1 MINCGLHQQVLRDL
15 KIAPTKVQMN
25 QPLPKALFIT
35 GTDTG
40 VGKTHVAC
48 KLIRDYVAQ
57 GFRVI
62 GMKPVAAGLDL
73 VNGQW
78 VNDDVLR
85 LEEASN
91 VKAPRELINP
101 YSFKEAVAPHIAAEK
116 AGIVI
121 NIDVIKQAFQ
131 ALSKLADIVIVEGAG
146 GFLVPLNDQQSMA
159 DLPAALDI
167 PVILVV
173 GMKLGC
179 INHSLLTV
187 EAIKARGLHLHGW
200 VANQIEPEMTFY
212 NKNMTTIAEKIHLK
226 SMFLS
231 VFQPNK

>member
-1 MINCGLHQQVLRDL
+1 MKQAFFV
-15 KIAPTKVQMN
+15 
-25 QPLPKALFIT
+25 T

-40 VGKTHVAC
+40 VGKTYVAC

-57 GFRVI
+57 GYKTI
-62 GMKPVAAGLDL
+62 GMKPVAAGGDL
-73 VNGQW
+73 VDGQW
-78 VNDDVLR
+78 VNDDVLK
-85 LEEASN
+85 LEQASN

-116 AGIVI
+116 AGIEVK
-121 NIDVIKQAFQ
+121 IDVIKQAFQ
-131 ALSKLADIVIVEGAG
+131 ALAKLADIVIVEGAG
-146 GFLVPLNDQQSMA
+146 GFLVPLNNQQSMA

-187 EAIKARGLHLHGW
+187 EAIKARGLKLHGW
-200 VANQIEPEMTFY
+200 VANQIEPEMDFY
-212 NKNMTTIAEKIHLK
+212 DENITTIAEKTHLN

-231 VFQPNK
+231 EFHPNKS

>member
-1 MINCGLHQQVLRDL
+1 MKQ
-15 KIAPTKVQMN
+15 AF
-25 QPLPKALFIT
+25 FIT

-40 VGKTHVAC
+40 VGKTYVAC

-57 GFRVI
+57 GYKTI
-62 GMKPVAAGLDL
+62 GMKPVAAGSDL

-101 YSFKEAVAPHIAAEK
+101 YSFKEAVAPHIAAE
-116 AGIVI
+116 IVGVEI
-121 NIDVIKQAFQ
+121 KIDVIKQAFQ
-131 ALSKLADIVIVEGAG
+131 ALSKLADIIIVEGAG
-146 GFLVPLNDQQSMA
+146 GFLVPLNDYQSMA

-187 EAIKARGLHLHGW
+187 EAIKARGLKLHGW
-200 VANQIEPEMTFY
+200 VANQIEPDMDFY
-212 NKNMTTIAEKIHLK
+212 DENITTIAKNTHLNC
-226 SMFLS
+226 MFS
-231 VFQPNK
+231 VSFSKLNN

>member
-1 MINCGLHQQVLRDL
+1 MKQ
-15 KIAPTKVQMN
+15 AF
-25 QPLPKALFIT
+25 FIT

-40 VGKTHVAC
+40 VGKTYVAC

-57 GFRVI
+57 GYKTI
-62 GMKPVAAGLDL
+62 GMKPVAAGSDL

-116 AGIVI
+116 VGIEI
-121 NIDVIKQAFQ
+121 KIDVIKQAFQ

-159 DLPAALDI
+159 DLPTALDI

-187 EAIKARGLHLHGW
+187 EAIKARGLKLHGW
-200 VANQIEPEMTFY
+200 VANQIEPGMAFY
-212 NKNMTTIAEKIHLK
+212 DENITTIAKHTHLNC
-226 SMFLS
+226 MFS
-231 VFQPNK
+231 VSFSKLNN

>member
-1 MINCGLHQQVLRDL
+1 MKQAFFV
-15 KIAPTKVQMN
+15 
-25 QPLPKALFIT
+25 T

-48 KLIRDYVAQ
+48 KLIRDYVVQ
-57 GFRVI
+57 GHKVI
-62 GMKPVAAGLDL
+62 GMKPVAAGCDL

-78 VNDDVLR
+78 VNDDVLK

-159 DLPAALDI
+159 DLPAVLDI

-187 EAIKARGLHLHGW
+187 EAIKMRGLNLHGW
-200 VANQIEPEMTFY
+200 VANQIDPEMAFY
-212 NKNMTTIAEKIHLK
+212 NKNIAKIAEQIHLN
-226 SMFLS
+226 SMLLS
-231 VFQPNK
+231 EFQPNKL